1 MGTYGQ
7 PDRKLVIN
15 INKYLIDK
23 YPTLNL
29 RARNAIGALVEKAD
43 INLSSVHKQ
52 IDKITKDYVSSIDQG
67 TDNAEEDAT

>member
-29 RARNAIGALVEKAD
+29 RTRNAIGALVEKAD

-52 IDKITKDYVSSIDQG
+52 IDKITKDAVSSIDQG